1 MEMRPDYKGK
11 IITQA
16 DIDEVLTEVSIL
28 SSELIIDFDKN
39 KLSPI
44 QITERIKQIED
55 IKKEFPELFD
65 DED

>member
-28 SSELIIDFDKN
+28 SSELIIDFNEN

-44 QITERIKQIED
+44 QITEKIKQIEE